1 MGKQIWLQDGNI
13 FSQGSATTVSHP
25 EGLPKGIYEV
35 KLSMT
40 GFYLSKIAESF
51 TFDYKLYGLNQKFID
66 YVLKTYENTTGNLGV
81 LLDGIKG
88 TGKTVTAKE
97 LCNRLQLPVILVQSM
112 GSDTNSKLIKYLST
126 SINFDCIF
134 FFDEYEK
141 EFKNSSDVLSFM
153 DGTYNSIYRKVFLLT
168 TNELNVDPNLL
179 GRPSRIR
186 YKKSF
191 NNLSEEVTREILNDI
206 LEDKTAIEKVIELT
220 YSMNIIT
227 IDLIKAIATE
237 INIHGIESLPD
248 IKETFNIEFSR
259 FIYLYREV
267 QVRHCDLKFT
277 PENLNNL
284 LKIYNKYK
292 ELKKKDWEN
301 CSNEEREFYN
311 EWASKFNESYG
322 STIEDKELKHLE
334 TGDYFVDDRILI
346 VNVAEKYVVTM
357 TDYGYIRIYLI
368 NSYYSTSKATGLVNY
383 KL

>member
-13 FSQGSATTVSHP
+13 FNQGSATTVSHP

-66 YVLKTYENTTGNLGV
+66 YVLKTYENTTGNLGI

-88 TGKTVTAKE
+88 TGKTVVAKE
-97 LCNRLQLPVILVQSM
+97 LCNHLQLPVILVQSM
-112 GSDTNSKLIKYLST
+112 GSDTNDKLIKYLST
-126 SINFDCIF
+126 AIDFDCIF

-141 EFKNSSDVLSFM
+141 EFKDSSDVLSFM

-168 TNELNVDPNLL
+168 TNELNVDSNLL

-191 NNLSEEVTREILNDI
+191 GNLSEEVTREILNDI

-220 YSMNIIT
+220 HSMNIIT

-237 INIHGIESLPD
+237 INIHGAKALPD
-248 IKETFNIEFSR
+248 IKETFNIEFSK
-259 FIYLYREV
+259 FSYLYKII
-267 QVRHCDLKFT
+267 QVRHYNVEFT
-277 PENLNNL
+277 PENIKNL
-284 LKIYNKYK
+284 LQTYRNYK
-292 ELKKKDWEN
+292 ELRKRDWEEYSKEEKEF
-301 CSNEEREFYN
+301 SNTWSTIF
-311 EWASKFNESYG
+311 SDDFG
-322 STIEDKELKHLE
+322 STIEDKEFKYLKP
-334 TGDYFVDDRILI
+334 GDYFEDDRILI
-346 VNVAEKYVVTM
+346 INTEEKYLVTM
-357 TDYGYIRIYLI
+357 TEYGYIRIYLI
-368 NSYYSTSKATGLVNY
+368 NSCYSASKATGLINC

>member
-112 GSDTNSKLIKYLST
+112 GSDTNGKLIKYLST
-126 SINFDCIF
+126 SIDFDCIF

-191 NNLSEEVTREILNDI
+191 GNLSEKVTREILNDI

-220 YSMNIIT
+220 HSMNIIT

-237 INIHGIESLPD
+237 INIHGAESLPD
-248 IKETFNIEFSR
+248 IEETFNIEFSR
-259 FIYLYREV
+259 FSYLYREI
-267 QVRHCDLKFT
+267 QVGHCDLKFT
-277 PENLNNL
+277 PENINNL
-284 LKIYNKYK
+284 LKIYNKCR

-301 CSNEEREFYN
+301 YSHEEKEFYN
-311 EWASKFNESYG
+311 EWSSKFSEDYG
-322 STIEDKELKHLE
+322 STIEDKELKYLE
-334 TGDYFVDDRILI
+334 TGDYFVDDRILM
-346 VNVAEKYVVTM
+346 VNIAEKYVVTM

-368 NSYYSTSKATGLVNY
+368 KSCYSASKATGLVNY

>member
-13 FSQGSATTVSHP
+13 FSQGSSTTVSHP

-97 LCNRLQLPVILVQSM
+97 LCNNLQLPVILVQSM
-112 GSDTNSKLIKYLST
+112 GDSNDKLIKYLST
-126 SINFDCIF
+126 TINFDCIF

-141 EFKNSSDVLSFM
+141 EFKDSSDVLSFM

-168 TNELNVDPNLL
+168 TNELKVDPNLL

-191 NNLSEEVTREILNDI
+191 SNLSEEVTREILNDI

-220 YSMNIIT
+220 HSMNIIT

-237 INIHGIESLPD
+237 INIHGAEALPD
-248 IKETFNIEFSR
+248 IKETFNIEFSK
-259 FIYLYREV
+259 FSYLYKV
-267 QVRHCDLKFT
+267 IQVRHYSVEFT
-277 PENLNNL
+277 PENIKNL
-284 LKIYNKYK
+284 LQTYHKYR
-292 ELKKKDWEN
+292 ELRKKDWEEY
-301 CSNEEREFYN
+301 SDEER
-311 EWASKFNESYG
+311 KFSNTWSVRFSDDFG
-322 STIEDKELKHLE
+322 TTIEDKEFKYLKP
-334 TGDYFVDDRILI
+334 GDYFEDNRILI
-346 VNVAEKYVVTM
+346 INTEEKYLVTM
-357 TDYGYIRIYLI
+357 TEYGYIRIYLI
-368 NSYYSTSKATGLVNY
+368 NSCYSASKATGLVNC

>member
-126 SINFDCIF
+126 SIDFDCIF

-220 YSMNIIT
+220 HSMNIIT

-237 INIHGIESLPD
+237 INIHGVESLPD

-259 FIYLYREV
+259 FTYLYREI

-284 LKIYNKYK
+284 LKIYNKYR

-301 CSNEEREFYN
+301 RSNEEREFYN
-311 EWASKFNESYG
+311 EWSSKFNEDYG
-322 STIEDKELKHLE
+322 STTEDKELKYLE
-334 TGDYFVDDRILI
+334 TGDYFVDDRILM

-368 NSYYSTSKATGLVNY
+368 NSCYSTSKATGLVNY

>member
-51 TFDYKLYGLNQKFID
+51 TFDYKLYDLNQKFID
-66 YVLKTYENTTGNLGV
+66 YALKTYENTTGNLGV

-97 LCNRLQLPVILVQSM
+97 FCNRLQLPVILVQSM
-112 GSDTNSKLIKYLST
+112 GNDTNSKLIKYLST
-126 SINFDCIF
+126 SIDFDCIF

-168 TNELNVDPNLL
+168 TNELNVDLNLL

-220 YSMNIIT
+220 HSMNIIT

-237 INIHGIESLPD
+237 INIHGVESLPD

-259 FIYLYREV
+259 FTYLYREI

-292 ELKKKDWEN
+292 ELKKKDLEN
-301 CSNEEREFYN
+301 RSNEEREFYN
-311 EWASKFNESYG
+311 EWASKFDEDYG
-322 STIEDKELKHLE
+322 STIEDKELKYLE
-334 TGDYFVDDRILI
+334 IGDYFVDDRILM

-368 NSYYSTSKATGLVNY
+368 NSCYSTSKATGLVNY

>member
-1 MGKQIWLQDGNI
+1 MGKQIWLQDGNV

-35 KLSMT
+35 KVSMT

-88 TGKTVTAKE
+88 TGKTVVAKE

-112 GSDTNSKLIKYLST
+112 GVDTNSKLIKYLST
-126 SINFDCIF
+126 SIDFDCIF

-168 TNELNVDPNLL
+168 TNELNVDSNLL

-191 NNLSEEVTREILNDI
+191 SNLSEEVTREILNDI

-220 YSMNIIT
+220 HSMNIIT

-237 INIHGIESLPD
+237 INIHGVEALPN

-259 FIYLYREV
+259 FTYLYREV
-267 QVRHCDLKFT
+267 QIRHCDLKFT
-277 PENLNNL
+277 PENINNI
-284 LKIYNKYK
+284 LKAFYK
-292 ELKKKDWEN
+292 FKEIKKKAWEKYT
-301 CSNEEREFYN
+301 SEESKFYD
-311 EWASKFNESYG
+311 EWSTKFNENYG
-322 STIEDKELKHLE
+322 STIEDKELKYLE
-334 TGDYFVDDRILI
+334 PGDYFEDDRILMVSI
-346 VNVAEKYVVTM
+346 KEKYVVTM
-357 TDYGYIRIYLI
+357 TDYGNISIYII
-368 NSYYSTSKATGLVNY
+368 NSCYSTSKATGLVNHE
-383 KL
+383 L

>member
-13 FSQGSATTVSHP
+13 FNQGSATTVSHP

-35 KLSMT
+35 KLSMA

-81 LLDGIKG
+81 LLEGIKG
-88 TGKTVTAKE
+88 TGKTVVAKE

-112 GSDTNSKLIKYLST
+112 GSDTNDKLIKYLST
-126 SINFDCIF
+126 AIDFDCIF

-141 EFKNSSDVLSFM
+141 EFKDSSDVLSFM

-191 NNLSEEVTREILNDI
+191 GNLSEEVTREILNDI
-206 LEDKTAIEKVIELT
+206 LEDKTAIDKVIELT
-220 YSMNIIT
+220 HSMNIIT

-237 INIHGIESLPD
+237 INIHGAEALPD
-248 IKETFNIEFSR
+248 IKETFNIEFSK
-259 FIYLYREV
+259 FSYLYKV
-267 QVRHCDLKFT
+267 IQVRHYNVEFT
-277 PENLNNL
+277 PENIKNL
-284 LKIYNKYK
+284 LQTYRNYK
-292 ELKKKDWEN
+292 ELRKRDWEEYSDEEKKF
-301 CSNEEREFYN
+301 SNTWSTRF
-311 EWASKFNESYG
+311 SDDFG
-322 STIEDKELKHLE
+322 STIEDKEFKYLKP
-334 TGDYFVDDRILI
+334 GDYFEDDRILI
-346 VNVAEKYVVTM
+346 INTEEKYLVTM
-357 TDYGYIRIYLI
+357 TEYGYVRIYLI
-368 NSYYSTSKATGLVNY
+368 NSCYSASKATGLINC

>member
-1 MGKQIWLQDGNI
+1 MGKQIWLQDGNV

-35 KLSMT
+35 KVSMT

-66 YVLKTYENTTGNLGV
+66 YVLRTYENTTGNLGV

-88 TGKTVTAKE
+88 TGKTVVAKE
-97 LCNRLQLPVILVQSM
+97 LCNRLQLPVVLVQSM
-112 GSDTNSKLIKYLST
+112 GSDINSKLIKYLST
-126 SINFDCIF
+126 SIDFDCIF

-191 NNLSEEVTREILNDI
+191 SNLSEEVTREILNDI

-220 YSMNIIT
+220 HSMNIIT

-237 INIHGIESLPD
+237 INIHGVEALPN

-259 FIYLYREV
+259 FTYLYREV
-267 QVRHCDLKFT
+267 QIRHCDLKFT
-277 PENLNNL
+277 PENINNIV
-284 LKIYNKYK
+284 KAFYK
-292 ELKKKDWEN
+292 FKEIKKKDWEKHT
-301 CSNEEREFYN
+301 SEESKFYD
-311 EWASKFNESYG
+311 EWSTKFNEDYG
-322 STIEDKELKHLE
+322 STIEDKELKYLE
-334 TGDYFVDDRILI
+334 PGDYFEDDRILMVSI
-346 VNVAEKYVVTM
+346 KEKYVVTM
-357 TDYGYIRIYLI
+357 TDYGNIRIYII
-368 NSYYSTSKATGLVNY
+368 NSCYSTSKATGLVNY
-383 KL
+383 EL

>member
-13 FSQGSATTVSHP
+13 FNQGSATTVSHP

-35 KLSMT
+35 KLSMA

-51 TFDYKLYGLNQKFID
+51 TFDYKLYGLNKKFID

-88 TGKTVTAKE
+88 SGKTVVAKE
-97 LCNRLQLPVILVQSM
+97 LCNHLQLPVILVQSM
-112 GSDTNSKLIKYLST
+112 GSGTNDKLIKYLST
-126 SINFDCIF
+126 AIDFDCIF

-141 EFKNSSDVLSFM
+141 KFKDSSDVLSFM
-153 DGTYNSIYRKVFLLT
+153 DGTYNSIYRKIFLLT

-191 NNLSEEVTREILNDI
+191 GNLSEEVTREILNDI
-206 LEDKTAIEKVIELT
+206 LEDKTTIEKVIELT
-220 YSMNIIT
+220 HSMNIIT

-237 INIHGIESLPD
+237 INIHGAEALSD

-259 FIYLYREV
+259 FSYLYRGV

-277 PENLNNL
+277 PENINNL

-301 CSNEEREFYN
+301 RSNEENEFYN
-311 EWASKFNESYG
+311 EWSYKFSEDYG
-322 STIEDKELKHLE
+322 STTEDKELKYLE
-334 TGDYFVDDRILI
+334 PGDYFEDAHILM

-357 TDYGYIRIYLI
+357 TDCGYIKIYLI
-368 NSYYSTSKATGLVNY
+368 NSCYSANKATGLVNY

>member
-97 LCNRLQLPVILVQSM
+97 LCNCLQLPVILVQSM
-112 GSDTNSKLIKYLST
+112 GGDTNGKLIKYLST
-126 SINFDCIF
+126 AIDFDCIF

-191 NNLSEEVTREILNDI
+191 SNLSEEVTREILNDI

-220 YSMNIIT
+220 HSMNIIT

-237 INIHGIESLPD
+237 INIHGAESLPD

-259 FIYLYREV
+259 FSYLYREV

-277 PENLNNL
+277 PENINNL
-284 LKIYNKYK
+284 LKIYNKYR

-301 CSNEEREFYN
+301 RSNEEKEFYN
-311 EWASKFNESYG
+311 EWSSKFSEDYG
-322 STIEDKELKHLE
+322 STTEDKELKYLE
-334 TGDYFVDDRILI
+334 PGDYFEDDHILM

-357 TDYGYIRIYLI
+357 TDYGYIKIYLI
-368 NSYYSTSKATGLVNY
+368 NSCYSASKATGLVNY

>member
-1 MGKQIWLQDGNI
+1 MGKQIWLQDGNV

-35 KLSMT
+35 KVSMT

-88 TGKTVTAKE
+88 TGKTVVAKE

-112 GSDTNSKLIKYLST
+112 GDDTNSKLIKYLST
-126 SINFDCIF
+126 SIDFDCIF

-168 TNELNVDPNLL
+168 TNKLNVDPNLL

-191 NNLSEEVTREILNDI
+191 SNLSEEVTREILNDI

-220 YSMNIIT
+220 HSMNIIT

-237 INIHGIESLPD
+237 INIHGVEALPN

-259 FIYLYREV
+259 FTYLYREV
-267 QVRHCDLKFT
+267 QIRHCDLKFT
-277 PENLNNL
+277 PENIKNI
-284 LKIYNKYK
+284 LKAFYK
-292 ELKKKDWEN
+292 LKK
-301 CSNEEREFYN
+301 
-311 EWASKFNESYG
+311 
-322 STIEDKELKHLE
+322 LKRKIGRNILVKKQNSIMN
-334 TGDYFVDDRILI
+334 GLISSMRIMVPLL
-346 VNVAEKYVVTM
+346 
-357 TDYGYIRIYLI
+357 RIK
-368 NSYYSTSKATGLVNY
+368 S
-383 KL
+383 

>member
-13 FSQGSATTVSHP
+13 FNQGSATTVYHP

-35 KLSMT
+35 KVSMT

-66 YVLKTYENTTGNLGV
+66 YVLKTYDNTTGNLGV

-97 LCNRLQLPVILVQSM
+97 LCNHLQLPVILVQSM
-112 GSDTNSKLIKYLST
+112 GDSNDKLIKYLST
-126 SINFDCIF
+126 TINFDCIF

-141 EFKNSSDVLSFM
+141 EFKDSSDVLSFM
-153 DGTYNSIYRKVFLLT
+153 DGTYNSVYRKIFLLT
-168 TNELNVDPNLL
+168 TNELNVDSNLL

-191 NNLSEEVTREILNDI
+191 SNLSEEVTREILNDI

-220 YSMNIIT
+220 HSMNIIT

-237 INIHGIESLPD
+237 INIHGVEALPD

-259 FIYLYREV
+259 FTYLYREV

-277 PENLNNL
+277 PENIESI
-284 LKIYNKYK
+284 LKAFYK
-292 ELKKKDWEN
+292 FKEIKKKDWEKYTH
-301 CSNEEREFYN
+301 EERKFYN
-311 EWASKFNESYG
+311 EWSVKFSENYG
-322 STIEDKELKHLE
+322 STTEDKELKYLE
-334 TGDYFVDDRILI
+334 PGDRFEDGRILMVSI
-346 VNVAEKYVVTM
+346 KEKYVVTM
-357 TDYGYIRIYLI
+357 TDYGYIRIYII
-368 NSYYSTSKATGLVNY
+368 NSCYSASKATGLVNY
-383 KL
+383 EL

>member
-13 FSQGSATTVSHP
+13 FNQGSATTVSHP

-35 KLSMT
+35 KLSMA

-51 TFDYKLYGLNQKFID
+51 TFDYKLYGLNKKFID
-66 YVLKTYENTTGNLGV
+66 YVLKTYENTTGNLGI

-88 TGKTVTAKE
+88 TGKTVVAKE

-112 GSDTNSKLIKYLST
+112 GSDTNDKLIKYLST
-126 SINFDCIF
+126 AIDFDCIF

-141 EFKNSSDVLSFM
+141 EFKDSSDVLSFM

-191 NNLSEEVTREILNDI
+191 GNLSEEVTREILNDI
-206 LEDKTAIEKVIELT
+206 LKDKTAIEKVIELT
-220 YSMNIIT
+220 HSMNIIT

-237 INIHGIESLPD
+237 INIHGVEALPD
-248 IKETFNIEFSR
+248 IKETFNIEFSK
-259 FIYLYREV
+259 FSYLYKII
-267 QVRHCDLKFT
+267 QVRHYNVEFT
-277 PENLNNL
+277 PENIKNL
-284 LKIYNKYK
+284 LQTYRNYK
-292 ELKKKDWEN
+292 ELRKRDWDEYSDEEKKF
-301 CSNEEREFYN
+301 SNTWSTRF
-311 EWASKFNESYG
+311 SDDFG
-322 STIEDKELKHLE
+322 STIEDKEFKYLKP
-334 TGDYFVDDRILI
+334 GDYFEDDCILI
-346 VNVAEKYVVTM
+346 INTEEKYLVTM
-357 TDYGYIRIYLI
+357 TEYGYVRIYLI
-368 NSYYSTSKATGLVNY
+368 NSCYSASKATGLINC

>member
-1 MGKQIWLQDGNI
+1 MSKQIWLQDGNV

-35 KLSMT
+35 KVSMT

-51 TFDYKLYGLNQKFID
+51 TFDYRLYGLNQKFID

-88 TGKTVTAKE
+88 TGKTVVAKE
-97 LCNRLQLPVILVQSM
+97 LCNHLQLPVILVQSM
-112 GSDTNSKLIKYLST
+112 GDSNDKLIKYLST
-126 SINFDCIF
+126 TINFDCIF

-141 EFKNSSDVLSFM
+141 EFKDSSDVLSFM

-168 TNELNVDPNLL
+168 TNELKVDPNLL

-191 NNLSEEVTREILNDI
+191 SNLSEEVTREILNDI

-220 YSMNIIT
+220 HSMNIIT

-237 INIHGIESLPD
+237 INIHGVEALPN

-259 FIYLYREV
+259 FTYLYREV
-267 QVRHCDLKFT
+267 QIRHCDLKFT
-277 PENLNNL
+277 PENINTFY
-284 LKIYNKYK
+284 KFK
-292 ELKKKDWEN
+292 ELKKKDWEKYT
-301 CSNEEREFYN
+301 SEERKFYN
-311 EWASKFNESYG
+311 EWSTKFSEDYG
-322 STIEDKELKHLE
+322 STTEDKELKYLE
-334 TGDYFVDDRILI
+334 PGDYFEDDRILMVSI
-346 VNVAEKYVVTM
+346 KEKYVVTM
-357 TDYGYIRIYLI
+357 TDYGNIRIYII
-368 NSYYSTSKATGLVNY
+368 NSCYSTSKATGLVNY
-383 KL
+383 EL

>member
-13 FSQGSATTVSHP
+13 FNQGSATTVSHP

-35 KLSMT
+35 KLSMA

-51 TFDYKLYGLNQKFID
+51 TFDYKLYGLNKKFID

-88 TGKTVTAKE
+88 TGKTVVAKE

-112 GSDTNSKLIKYLST
+112 GSDTNDKLIKYLST
-126 SINFDCIF
+126 AIDFDCIF

-141 EFKNSSDVLSFM
+141 EFKDSSDVLSFM

-191 NNLSEEVTREILNDI
+191 GNLSEEVTREILNDI

-220 YSMNIIT
+220 HSMNIIT

-237 INIHGIESLPD
+237 INIHGAEALPD
-248 IKETFNIEFSR
+248 IKETFNIEFSK
-259 FIYLYREV
+259 FSYLYKII
-267 QVRHCDLKFT
+267 QVRHYNVEFT
-277 PENLNNL
+277 PENIKNL
-284 LKIYNKYK
+284 LQTYRSYK
-292 ELKKKDWEN
+292 ELRKKDWEEYSDEEKKF
-301 CSNEEREFYN
+301 SNTWSTRF
-311 EWASKFNESYG
+311 SDDFG
-322 STIEDKELKHLE
+322 STIEDKEFKYLKP
-334 TGDYFVDDRILI
+334 GDYFEDDRILI
-346 VNVAEKYVVTM
+346 INTEEKYLVTM
-357 TDYGYIRIYLI
+357 TEYGYVRIYLI
-368 NSYYSTSKATGLVNY
+368 NSCYSASKATGLINC

>member
-1 MGKQIWLQDGNI
+1 MGKQIWLQDGNT

-35 KLSMT
+35 KLSLT

-88 TGKTVTAKE
+88 SGKTVVAKE
-97 LCNRLQLPVILVQSM
+97 LCNHLQLPVILVQSM
-112 GSDTNSKLIKYLST
+112 GDSNDKLIKYLST
-126 SINFDCIF
+126 AINFDCIF

-141 EFKNSSDVLSFM
+141 EFKDSSDVLSFM

-168 TNELNVDPNLL
+168 TNELKVDPNLL

-191 NNLSEEVTREILNDI
+191 GNLSEEITREILDDI

-220 YSMNIIT
+220 HSMNIIT

-237 INIHGIESLPD
+237 INIHGIESLPN
-248 IKETFNIEFSR
+248 IKETFNIEFSK
-259 FIYLYREV
+259 FTYLYRV
-267 QVRHCDLKFT
+267 IQISHCKIELT
-277 PENLNNL
+277 PENIKNL
-284 LKIYNKYK
+284 LQTYHDYK
-292 ELKKKDWEN
+292 ELKKKGWEKF
-301 CSNEEREFYN
+301 SDEERQ
-311 EWASKFNESYG
+311 FNNIWSSRFSDDFG
-322 STIEDKELKHLE
+322 TTIEDTEFKYLKP
-334 TGDYFVDDRILI
+334 GDYFEDDRILI
-346 VNVAEKYVVTM
+346 INTEEKYLVTM
-357 TDYGYIRIYLI
+357 DEYGYIRIYLI
-368 NSYYSTSKATGLVNY
+368 SNCYSTSKAIGLVNC

>member
-1 MGKQIWLQDGNI
+1 MGKQIWLQDGNV

-35 KLSMT
+35 KVSMT

-88 TGKTVTAKE
+88 TGKTVVAKE
-97 LCNRLQLPVILVQSM
+97 LCNRLQLPVVLVQSM

-126 SINFDCIF
+126 SIDFDCIF

-141 EFKNSSDVLSFM
+141 EFKNSSDILSFM

-191 NNLSEEVTREILNDI
+191 SNLSEEVTREILNDI

-220 YSMNIIT
+220 HSMNIIT

-237 INIHGIESLPD
+237 INIHGVEALPN

-259 FIYLYREV
+259 FTYLYREV
-267 QVRHCDLKFT
+267 QISHCDLKFT
-277 PENLNNL
+277 PENINNL
-284 LKIYNKYK
+284 LKIYNKYR

-301 CSNEEREFYN
+301 RSLEEIEFYK
-311 EWASKFNESYG
+311 EWSSKFDENYG
-322 STIEDKELKHLE
+322 STIEDKELKYLE
-334 TGDYFVDDRILI
+334 PGDYFEDNRILM
-346 VNVAEKYVVTM
+346 VNAAEKYVITI
-357 TDYGYIRIYLI
+357 TDYGYIKICLI
-368 NSYYSTSKATGLVNY
+368 NSYYSASKATGLVNY
-383 KL
+383 EL

>member
-1 MGKQIWLQDGNI
+1 MGKQIWLQDGNV

-35 KLSMT
+35 KVSMT

-66 YVLKTYENTTGNLGV
+66 YVLRTYENTTGNLGV

-88 TGKTVTAKE
+88 TGKTVVAKE
-97 LCNRLQLPVILVQSM
+97 LCNRLQLPVVLVQSM

-126 SINFDCIF
+126 SIDFDCIF

-191 NNLSEEVTREILNDI
+191 SNLSEEVTREILNDI

-220 YSMNIIT
+220 HSMNIIT

-237 INIHGIESLPD
+237 INIHGVEALPN

-259 FIYLYREV
+259 FTYLYREI
-267 QVRHCDLKFT
+267 QIKHCDLKFT
-277 PENLNNL
+277 PENINNI
-284 LKIYNKYK
+284 LKAFYK
-292 ELKKKDWEN
+292 FKEIKKKAWEKHT
-301 CSNEEREFYN
+301 SEESKFYN
-311 EWASKFNESYG
+311 EWSTKFSEDYG
-322 STIEDKELKHLE
+322 STTEDKELKYLE
-334 TGDYFVDDRILI
+334 PGDYFEDNCILMVSI
-346 VNVAEKYVVTM
+346 KEKYVVTM
-357 TDYGYIRIYLI
+357 TDYGNIRIYII

>member
-1 MGKQIWLQDGNI
+1 MSKQIWLQDGNV

-25 EGLPKGIYEV
+25 EGLPKGVYEV
-35 KLSMT
+35 KVSMT

-97 LCNRLQLPVILVQSM
+97 LCNNLQLPVILVQSM
-112 GSDTNSKLIKYLST
+112 GDSNDKLIKYLST
-126 SINFDCIF
+126 TINFDCIF

-141 EFKNSSDVLSFM
+141 EFKDSSDVLSFM

-168 TNELNVDPNLL
+168 TNELKVDPNLL

-191 NNLSEEVTREILNDI
+191 SNLSEEVTKEILNDI

-220 YSMNIIT
+220 HSMNIIT

-237 INIHGIESLPD
+237 INIHGVEALPD
-248 IKETFNIEFSR
+248 IKETFNIEFSK
-259 FIYLYREV
+259 FTYMYREV
-267 QVRHCDLKFT
+267 QIRRCDLKFT
-277 PENLNNL
+277 PENIKDI
-284 LKIYNKYK
+284 LKTFYKFK
-292 ELKKKDWEN
+292 ELKKKDWEKYTR
-301 CSNEEREFYN
+301 EERKLYN
-311 EWASKFNESYG
+311 EWSTKFSEDYG
-322 STIEDKELKHLE
+322 STTGDKELKYLE
-334 TGDYFVDDRILI
+334 PGDRFEEDCILMVSI
-346 VNVAEKYVVTM
+346 KEKYVVTM

-368 NSYYSTSKATGLVNY
+368 NSCYSTNKATGLVNY
-383 KL
+383 EL

>member
-1 MGKQIWLQDGNI
+1 MVTF

-35 KLSMT
+35 KVSMT

-88 TGKTVTAKE
+88 TGKTVVAKE
-97 LCNRLQLPVILVQSM
+97 LCNRLQLPVVLVQSM

-126 SINFDCIF
+126 SIDFDCIF

-153 DGTYNSIYRKVFLLT
+153 DGTYNSIYRKIFLLT

-191 NNLSEEVTREILNDI
+191 SNLSEEVTREILNDI

-220 YSMNIIT
+220 HSMNIIT

-237 INIHGIESLPD
+237 INIHGVEALPN

-259 FIYLYREV
+259 FTYLYREI
-267 QVRHCDLKFT
+267 QIRHCDLEFT
-277 PENLNNL
+277 PENINNI
-284 LKIYNKYK
+284 LKAFYK
-292 ELKKKDWEN
+292 FKEIKKKDWEKHT
-301 CSNEEREFYN
+301 SEESKFYD
-311 EWASKFNESYG
+311 EWSTKFNEDYG
-322 STIEDKELKHLE
+322 STIEDKELKYLE
-334 TGDYFVDDRILI
+334 PGDYFEDDRILMVSI
-346 VNVAEKYVVTM
+346 KEKYVVTM
-357 TDYGYIRIYLI
+357 TDYGNIRIYII
-368 NSYYSTSKATGLVNY
+368 NSCYSTSKATGLVNY
-383 KL
+383 EL

>member
-1 MGKQIWLQDGNI
+1 MSKQIWLQDGNT
-13 FSQGSATTVSHP
+13 FSQGSSTTVSHP

-35 KLSMT
+35 KLSMA

-88 TGKTVTAKE
+88 TGKTVVAKE

-112 GSDTNSKLIKYLST
+112 GSDTNDKLIKYLST
-126 SINFDCIF
+126 AIDFDCIF

-141 EFKNSSDVLSFM
+141 EFKDSSDVLSFM

-191 NNLSEEVTREILNDI
+191 GNLSEEVTREILNDI

-220 YSMNIIT
+220 HSMNIIT

-237 INIHGIESLPD
+237 INIHGAEALPD
-248 IKETFNIEFSR
+248 IKETFNIEFSK
-259 FIYLYREV
+259 FSYLYKII
-267 QVRHCDLKFT
+267 QVRHYNVEFT
-277 PENLNNL
+277 PENIKNL
-284 LKIYNKYK
+284 LQTYRSYK
-292 ELKKKDWEN
+292 ELRKKDWDEYSDEEKKF
-301 CSNEEREFYN
+301 SNTWSTRF
-311 EWASKFNESYG
+311 SDDFG
-322 STIEDKELKHLE
+322 STIEDKEFKYLKP
-334 TGDYFVDDRILI
+334 GDYFEDDRILI
-346 VNVAEKYVVTM
+346 INTEEKYLVTM
-357 TDYGYIRIYLI
+357 TEYGYVRIYLI
-368 NSYYSTSKATGLVNY
+368 NSCYSASKATGLINC

>member
-13 FSQGSATTVSHP
+13 FNQGSATTVSHP

-35 KLSMT
+35 KLSIA
-40 GFYLSKIAESF
+40 GFYLSKIAEAC
-51 TFDYKLYGLNQKFID
+51 TFDYKLYGLNKKFID

-88 TGKTVTAKE
+88 TGKTVVAKE

-112 GSDTNSKLIKYLST
+112 GSDTNDKLIKYLST
-126 SINFDCIF
+126 AIDFDCIF

-141 EFKNSSDVLSFM
+141 EFKDSSDVLSFM
-153 DGTYNSIYRKVFLLT
+153 DGTYNSIYRKIFLLT

-191 NNLSEEVTREILNDI
+191 GNLSEEVTREILNDI

-220 YSMNIIT
+220 HSMNIIT

-237 INIHGIESLPD
+237 INIHGAEALPD
-248 IKETFNIEFSR
+248 IKETFNIEFSK
-259 FIYLYREV
+259 FSYLYKV
-267 QVRHCDLKFT
+267 IQVRHYNVEFT
-277 PENLNNL
+277 PENIKNL
-284 LKIYNKYK
+284 LQTYRNYK
-292 ELKKKDWEN
+292 ELRKRDWEEYSDEEKKF
-301 CSNEEREFYN
+301 SNTWSTRF
-311 EWASKFNESYG
+311 SDDFG
-322 STIEDKELKHLE
+322 STIEDKEFKYLKP
-334 TGDYFVDDRILI
+334 GDYFEDDRILI
-346 VNVAEKYVVTM
+346 INTEEKYLVTI
-357 TDYGYIRIYLI
+357 TEYGYVRIYLI
-368 NSYYSTSKATGLVNY
+368 NSCYSASKATGLVNC

>member
-51 TFDYKLYGLNQKFID
+51 TFGYKLYGLNQKFID

-126 SINFDCIF
+126 SIDFDCIF

-220 YSMNIIT
+220 HSMNIIT

-259 FIYLYREV
+259 FTYLYREV

-301 CSNEEREFYN
+301 RSNEEKEFYD
-311 EWASKFNESYG
+311 EWASKFNEDYG
-322 STIEDKELKHLE
+322 STTEDKELKYLE
-334 TGDYFVDDRILI
+334 TGDYFVDDRILM
-346 VNVAEKYVVTM
+346 VNVVEKYVVTM

-368 NSYYSTSKATGLVNY
+368 NSCYSTSKATGLVNY